1 MKKYV
6 AALDQGTTSSRA
18 LLFDENGRAVASAQE
33 EFPQIYPRPGWV
45 EHDPRDLL
53 SSQFG
58 ALRAAMR
65 AGCVAAEEIAALGI
79 ANQRE
84 TVLLWDKFTGKPV
97 YNAIVWQCR
106 RTSAFCEQLARTHGE
121 MIYSRTGL
129 RTDAYFSAS
138 KAKWLLDNVPFA
150 RERAEKGELLFGTVD
165 TYLIWHLTGGKV
177 HATDYTNASR
187 TMLFNIHT
195 LSWDGEL
202 CRLFGVPMQILPEV
216 RPSGA
221 DFGVTEKSLFGAEIP
236 VCAAAGDQQ
245 AALFGH
251 LCTEE
256 GTGKTT
262 YGTGCFLLVNTGG
275 RALRSQNGLL
285 TTLAASEDRVG
296 RPQYALEGSVF
307 VGGAAVQW
315 LRDGLGLISSAAET
329 EEIAKSV
336 PDTGGVSFVP
346 AFVGLGAPHWDA
358 ECRGMLA
365 GITRGTT
372 RAHIVRAALESIA
385 LQVFDVVHAMEQ
397 DLRAEIARLCVDGGA
412 SANNFL
418 MQFQADILGAEIV
431 RPACA
436 ETTALGAAYL
446 AGLHAGVYS
455 DVAFLRGQAEEA
467 DVFFPR
473 MSSAERAEKLLA
485 WEDALGRTMY
495 RR

>member
-1 MKKYV
+1 MREYI

-18 LLFDENGRAVASAQE
+18 LLFDRAGRAVASAQE
-33 EFPQIYPRPGWV
+33 EFPQIYPNPGWV
-45 EHDPRDLL
+45 EHDPRAIL

-58 ALRAAMR
+58 ALRAVLKK
-65 AGCVAAEEIAALGI
+65 AGVSAEQLAAVGV

-84 TVLLWDKFTGKPV
+84 TVFLWDRFTGKPV

-121 MIYSRTGL
+121 WIYERTGL
-129 RTDAYFSAS
+129 RVDAYFSAS
-138 KAKWLLDNVPFA
+138 KLKWMLDNVPFA
-150 RERAEKGELLFGTVD
+150 RERAERGELLFGTAD
-165 TYLIWHLTGGKV
+165 TYLIWNLTGGKV
-177 HATDYTNASR
+177 HATDRTNASR

-195 LSWDGEL
+195 LQWDEEL
-202 CRLFGVPMQILPEV
+202 CKLFGIPMCVLPEV

-221 DFGVTEKSLFGAEIP
+221 AFGETERTLFGAEIP
-236 VCAAAGDQQ
+236 VCAAVGDQQ
-245 AALFGH
+245 GALFGH
-251 LCTEE
+251 LCVEE

-262 YGTGCFLLVNTGG
+262 YGTGCFLLVNTGE
-275 RALRSQNGLL
+275 RAVRSRNGLI
-285 TTLAASEDRVG
+285 TTLTASLAK
-296 RPQYALEGSVF
+296 PQYALEGSVF

-315 LRDGLGLISSAAET
+315 LRDGLGLVSSAKET

-358 ECRGMLA
+358 ECRGTIA

-412 SANNFL
+412 SANDFL
-418 MQFQADILGAEIV
+418 MQFQADILGAEVV

-436 ETTALGAAYL
+436 ETTARGAAYL
-446 AGLHAGVYS
+446 AGLYTGFYK
-455 DVAFLRGQAEEA
+455 DIDFLRGQAAEA
-467 DVFFPR
+467 DVFFPQ
-473 MSSAERAEKLLA
+473 MEAAARAAKLLA
-485 WEDALGRTMY
+485 WEEALARAMY
-495 RR
+495 RRA